1 MQSHNN
7 RATIGKLLIFSAVAI
22 SAGWIGLGL
31 DLLLGASHSQGPG
44 QLLWL
49 VMPLLTAVLLRT
61 FTDDGWKDSGVR
73 VKLTQNAVWYTF
85 SLLLFPFSAALTL
98 VIGLI
103 TGLTTVP
110 AYSPA
115 IGGFFLK
122 TVFLGLLPS
131 FVKNIFEEFAWRG
144 YLAPRI
150 SSLGINDLAG
160 HALAGLVWATW
171 HVPYYLFFL
180 DRASFTAYTSQSF
193 TTFFPML
200 FAGVL
205 AMSFVYGE
213 ILLLTH
219 SVWPLLLLHT
229 VSNAIGSPLLLN
241 GLIRMAP
248 GAEVFVS
255 PAPGSVISI
264 IVYCAIGTALYR
276 FRLGKKKRGSNSPP
290 EKKICRT
297 A

>member
-1 MQSHNN
+1 
-7 RATIGKLLIFSAVAI
+7 
-22 SAGWIGLGL
+22 
-31 DLLLGASHSQGPG
+31 
-44 QLLWL
+44 
-49 VMPLLTAVLLRT
+49 
-61 FTDDGWKDSGVR
+61 
-73 VKLTQNAVWYTF
+73 
-85 SLLLFPFSAALTL
+85 
-98 VIGLI
+98 
-103 TGLTTVP
+103 VP

-131 FVKNIFEEFAWRG
+131 FVKNIFEKFAWRG

-180 DRASFTAYTSQSF
+180 DRASFSAYTSQSF

-200 FAGVL
+200 LAGVL

-241 GLIRMAP
+241 GLIRIGHRVQLSASLYTVRSVRRCTGSDWAKKSGEATPRLKKNMP
-248 GAEVFVS
+248 YSLTFVFLFAAGEECGFFS
-255 PAPGSVISI
+255 CWFKRLLKALFYSI
-264 IVYCAIGTALYR
+264 R
-276 FRLGKKKRGSNSPP
+276 W
-290 EKKICRT
+290 
-297 A
+297 